1 MTMATSPTVSA
12 RPSLDL
18 RDASRE
24 RIRHRSARMRRFVRT
39 GGAPVGLVVL
49 VLVVLSAVTA
59 PLIAP
64 QDPGAQDILNRLV
77 PPLNDGSGHV
87 LGSDHLGRDML
98 SRLIYGSRVSLIVG
112 ATSVLIA
119 GVVGVLL
126 GLLSGYYGG
135 RVDSVISWL
144 ANVQLSFPFILL
156 VIALVA
162 VVGAGLMN
170 VIIVLGFA
178 SWVIYQRVVRG
189 EVLAIRERE
198 YIEAAR
204 VSGARDGRILVRHIL
219 PNLLTPLIVIATLQ
233 VAQMII
239 AESALSFL
247 GLGVQP
253 GIPSWGSM
261 LADGRNYLTVAWWV
275 ATLPGLAIVMTVL
288 AINVL
293 GDWLRDELDPRL
305 RT

>member
-1 MTMATSPTVSA
+1 MIVIA
-12 RPSLDL
+12 PSLPAQSSMDL
-18 RDASRE
+18 RDAPRV
-24 RIRHRSARMRRFVRT
+24 RARRRSARLRRFVRT
-39 GGAPVGLVVL
+39 GGAPVGLLVV
-49 VLVVLSAVTA
+49 VLVVLSAVAA

-64 QDPGAQDILNRLV
+64 HDPGSQDILNRLV
-77 PPLNDGSGHV
+77 PPLSGRSEYL
-87 LGSDHLGRDML
+87 LGSDHLGRDIL
-98 SRLIYGSRVSLIVG
+98 SRLVYGSRVSLLVG

-119 GVVGVLL
+119 GMVGILL

-162 VVGAGLMN
+162 VVGAGLLN

-189 EVLAIRERE
+189 EVLVIREHE

-204 VSGARDGRILVRHIL
+204 VSGARDGRILIRHIL
-219 PNLLTPLIVIATLQ
+219 PNLLTPIIVIGTLQ

-275 ATLPGLAIVMTVL
+275 ATLPGLAIVVTVL

>member
-1 MTMATSPTVSA
+1 
-12 RPSLDL
+12 
-18 RDASRE
+18 
-24 RIRHRSARMRRFVRT
+24 
-39 GGAPVGLVVL
+39 
-49 VLVVLSAVTA
+49 
-59 PLIAP
+59 
-64 QDPGAQDILNRLV
+64 
-77 PPLNDGSGHV
+77 
-87 LGSDHLGRDML
+87 ML
-98 SRLIYGSRVSLIVG
+98 SRLIYGSRVSLLVG
-112 ATSVLIA
+112 ATSVVIA
-119 GVVGVLL
+119 GVVGVVL

-198 YIEAAR
+198 FIEAAR
-204 VSGARDGRILVRHIL
+204 VLGARDGRILVRHIL

-275 ATLPGLAIVMTVL
+275 ATLPGLAIVVTVL

>member
-1 MTMATSPTVSA
+1 M
-12 RPSLDL
+12 
-18 RDASRE
+18 
-24 RIRHRSARMRRFVRT
+24 
-39 GGAPVGLVVL
+39 VG
-49 VLVVLSAVTA
+49 
-59 PLIAP
+59 I
-64 QDPGAQDILNRLV
+64 
-77 PPLNDGSGHV
+77 
-87 LGSDHLGRDML
+87 
-98 SRLIYGSRVSLIVG
+98 
-112 ATSVLIA
+112 
-119 GVVGVLL
+119 LL

-162 VVGAGLMN
+162 VVGAGLLN

-189 EVLAIRERE
+189 EVLVIREHE

-204 VSGARDGRILVRHIL
+204 VSGARDGRILIRHIL
-219 PNLLTPLIVIATLQ
+219 PNLLTPIIVIGTLQ

-275 ATLPGLAIVMTVL
+275 ATLPGLAIVVTVL

>member
-1 MTMATSPTVSA
+1 
-12 RPSLDL
+12 
-18 RDASRE
+18 
-24 RIRHRSARMRRFVRT
+24 
-39 GGAPVGLVVL
+39 
-49 VLVVLSAVTA
+49 
-59 PLIAP
+59 
-64 QDPGAQDILNRLV
+64 
-77 PPLNDGSGHV
+77 
-87 LGSDHLGRDML
+87 ML

-119 GVVGVLL
+119 GVVGVVL

-204 VSGARDGRILVRHIL
+204 VIGARDGRILVRHIL

-261 LADGRNYLTVAWWV
+261 PADGRNYLTVAWWV

>member
-1 MTMATSPTVSA
+1 MMATPSTISA
-12 RPSLDL
+12 RPSIDL
-18 RDASRE
+18 RDAATSRG
-24 RIRHRSARMRRFVRT
+24 RKRSARIRRFVRT

-49 VLVVLSAVTA
+49 TVVLVSAVFA
-59 PLIAP
+59 PVVAP
-64 QDPGAQDILNRLV
+64 QDPAAQDILHRLG
-77 PPLNDGSGHV
+77 PPFKDGSGHL
-87 LGSDHLGRDML
+87 LGSDNLGRDVL
-98 SRLIYGSRVSLIVG
+98 SRLIYGSRVSLLVG

-119 GVVGVLL
+119 GGVGVVL

-162 VVGAGLMN
+162 VVGAGLLN
-170 VIIVLGFA
+170 VIIVLGIA
-178 SWVIYQRVVRG
+178 SWVVYQRVVRA

-204 VSGARDGRILVRHIL
+204 VIGAKDGRILTRHIL
-219 PNLLTPLIVIATLQ
+219 PNLLTPLIVIGTLQ
-233 VAQMII
+233 IAQMII

-253 GIPSWGSM
+253 SIPSWGSM

-275 ATLPGLAIVMTVL
+275 ATLPGIAIVITVL
-288 AINVL
+288 SINVL

>member
-1 MTMATSPTVSA
+1 M
-12 RPSLDL
+12 
-18 RDASRE
+18 
-24 RIRHRSARMRRFVRT
+24 RT

-49 VLVVLSAVTA
+49 AIVIVAAVFA
-59 PLIAP
+59 PWIAP
-64 QDPGAQDILNRLV
+64 QDPDAQDILNRL
-77 PPLNDGSGHV
+77 GSPFQDSAHL
-87 LGSDHLGRDML
+87 LGSDNLGRDIL
-98 SRLIYGSRVSLIVG
+98 SRLIYGSRVSLLVG

-119 GVVGVLL
+119 GVVGVVL

-135 RVDSVISWL
+135 RVDSIISWF

-162 VVGAGLMN
+162 VIGAGLLN

-204 VSGARDGRILVRHIL
+204 VIGARDSRILVRHIM
-219 PNLLTPLIVIATLQ
+219 PNLLTPLIVIGTLQ
-233 VAQMII
+233 IAQMII

-253 GIPSWGSM
+253 SIPSWGSM

-275 ATLPGLAIVMTVL
+275 ATLPGLAIVCTVL

-305 RT
+305 RV